1 MKKSS
6 TSNKNSIQWFS
17 KNKVP
22 NQGNRYI
29 NFAME
34 VSKMGIIIVECFL
47 KWFEI

>member
-6 TSNKNSIQWFS
+6 TSNTNSIQWFS

-22 NQGNRYI
+22 NQENRYI

-34 VSKMGIIIVECFL
+34 VSKMGIIIVYTF
-47 KWFEI
+47 